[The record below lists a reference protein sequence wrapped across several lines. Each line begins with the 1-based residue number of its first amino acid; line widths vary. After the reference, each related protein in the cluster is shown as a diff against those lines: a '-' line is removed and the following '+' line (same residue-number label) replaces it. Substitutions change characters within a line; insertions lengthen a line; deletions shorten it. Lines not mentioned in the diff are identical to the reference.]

1 MLLNLKMKKME
12 TNLKTQNNN
21 NKVVYIVTTAECSAC
36 KCMENILD
44 DIQKDNSAFTI
55 TSTDFTKVPEW
66 LKTNIILTDFPT
78 VVFIDNNVIKY
89 HFVGTKSKSKVLQL
103 MKYINF

>member
-1 MLLNLKMKKME
+1 MENNLKSK
-12 TNLKTQNNN
+12 NNR
-21 NKVVYIVTTAECSAC
+21 NKVVHIVTTVKCSAC
-36 KCMENILD
+36 KCMESILN
-44 DIQKDNSAFTI
+44 DIQKDNSTFSI

-66 LKTNIILTDFPT
+66 LKTNITLTDFPT

-89 HFVGTKSKSKVLQL
+89 HFVGTKSKSKVLKL